1 MTRWI
6 VFALAVVAVAV
17 VLHTVAQ
24 AAGVS
29 LNPVTAVQSIGDEN
43 EPDENGD

>member
-1 MTRWI
+1 MSRWI
-6 VFALAVVAVAV
+6 VVALAAIAVAF
-17 VLHTVAQ
+17 VLHTAAQ

-29 LNPVTAVQSIGDEN
+29 LNPVHAVQSIGDEN